1 MNAAEFIKTCEAIYG
16 AGWQS
21 KLARDLVREPRTIRR
36 WKSGE
41 SPVPKV
47 VAEWLRGRATNAQS

>member
-1 MNAAEFIKTCEAIYG
+1 MTPDEFIRICEAIYG

-41 SPVPKV
+41 SPIPKAV
-47 VAEWLRGRATNAQS
+47 VGWLRER